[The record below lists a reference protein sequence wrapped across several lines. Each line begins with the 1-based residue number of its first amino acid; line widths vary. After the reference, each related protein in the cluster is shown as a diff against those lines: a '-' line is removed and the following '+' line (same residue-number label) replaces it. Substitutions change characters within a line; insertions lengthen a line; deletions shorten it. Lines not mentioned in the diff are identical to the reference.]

1 MDIAEKIKLLEDSKK
16 RIDALTDELKKREI
30 EKAKAEGIYRQ
41 ALAKKIIEL
50 RNNKVPANCVGDV
63 ARGDKGI
70 AILRYN
76 RDVSVIERD
85 QLKIKIKN
93 EYMQIE
99 QIRSLLAYDR
109 ANYLNQ

>member
-16 RIDALTDELKKREI
+16 KIDELTDELKKREI

-50 RNNKVPANCVGDV
+50 RSNKVPANCVGDV
-63 ARGDKGI
+63 ARGSKDI

-76 RDVSVIERD
+76 RDVAIIERD

>member
-1 MDIAEKIKLLEDSKK
+1 MDIAEKIKLLENSKK
-16 RIDALTDELKKREI
+16 KIDALTDELKKREI

-41 ALAKKIIEL
+41 ALAKKIIDL

-63 ARGDKGI
+63 ARGSQEI
-70 AILRYN
+70 AILRYK
-76 RDVSVIERD
+76 RDVAIIERD
-85 QLKIKIKN
+85 VLKIKIKN

-99 QIRSLLAYDR
+99 QLRSLLAFER

>member
-1 MDIAEKIKLLEDSKK
+1 MDIAEKIKLLENSKK
-16 RIDALTDELKKREI
+16 KIDALTDELKKREI

-50 RNNKVPANCVGDV
+50 RNNKVPANSVGDV
-63 ARGDKGI
+63 ARGDKEI
-70 AILRYN
+70 AILRYK
-76 RDVSVIERD
+76 RDIAVIERD
-85 QLKIKIKN
+85 VLKIKIKN
-93 EYMQIE
+93 EYMEIE